1 MRAIFTIVLV
11 MVLLAACK
19 PGLPMSPAAS
29 AATQIVPE
37 AGSSLKQAAVG
48 AIPAKTAAPEVT
60 SLPTGPHAPQI
71 NNTVWL
77 NTKPL
82 TPDQLDGKVVL
93 IDFWTFDCIN
103 CINTI
108 PAVRQLYQQYRDRGL
123 IIIGVHSP
131 EFQHE
136 RDLNNVK
143 DAVAR
148 LDVPYPVALDNDF
161 ATWNAFG
168 NHYWPAI
175 YLIDKRGIIRY
186 NSIGELHQNTAAWS
200 EVTGLIE
207 TLLKE

>member
-1 MRAIFTIVLV
+1 MGIV
-11 MVLLAACK
+11 
-19 PGLPMSPAAS
+19 S
-29 AATQIVPE
+29 T
-37 AGSSLKQAAVG
+37 
-48 AIPAKTAAPEVT
+48 KTAALEVT
-60 SLPTGPHAPQI
+60 PLPTGPHAPLI

-77 NTKPL
+77 NTNPL
-82 TPDQLDGKVVL
+82 TPDQLNGRVVL

-103 CINTI
+103 CVQTI

-123 IIIGVHSP
+123 IVIGVHSP

-148 LDVPYPVALDNDF
+148 LGVPYPVALDNDF

-175 YLIDKRGIIRY
+175 YLIDKRGIIRFS
-186 NSIGELHQNTAAWS
+186 SIGELHQNTAAWS
-200 EVTGLIE
+200 EVTDLIE
-207 TLLKE
+207 TLLRE